1 MPHSKKKDFSVED
14 HSVVVVGAAQSGIAA
29 AELLVDR
36 GASVTITDLRARTDL
51 PDSLRNDKVQLE
63 FGEHRMETFVN
74 ADLVVMSP
82 GVPPIQS
89 VIQAA
94 RAAGVPVISEIELA
108 SRWMDGRIVAVTG
121 TKGKST
127 TTVLVGQ
134 ILAAAGFRTV
144 VGGNIGPALSTQV
157 GKSSPDVLHIV
168 EVSSFQLELTDQ
180 FHPWIA
186 VLLNLTPDHLDRHE
200 TTEAYAAA
208 KSRVFMNQKASDW
221 VVVNADDANAMSLA
235 RGSQGRQRPFSL
247 NATIDNGVS
256 VEGGTIVWNTAPSPA
271 TLVPVQAVQLTG
283 RHLLADVL
291 AAVTVATIL
300 DVSADIMTQVIS
312 EFKGLEHVLEPVA
325 EINEIR
331 FINDS
336 KATNVDA
343 AMKAIETMDA
353 PSVVLL
359 GGRLKAGDLRELR
372 NAVADHAVAV
382 ITMGEAQSKIR
393 QALADVVPVSDARDM
408 GEAVRSAFALAPPGG
423 AVLLS
428 PACASFDMYQDYA
441 DRGRRFKEEVARLER
456 DMRSNREQ

>member
-1 MPHSKKKDFSVED
+1 
-14 HSVVVVGAAQSGIAA
+14 
-29 AELLVDR
+29 
-36 GASVTITDLRARTDL
+36 
-51 PDSLRNDKVQLE
+51 
-63 FGEHRMETFVN
+63 
-74 ADLVVMSP
+74 
-82 GVPPIQS
+82 
-89 VIQAA
+89 
-94 RAAGVPVISEIELA
+94 
-108 SRWMDGRIVAVTG
+108 MDGRIVAVTG

-127 TTVLVGQ
+127 TTVLLGQ

-208 KSRVFMNQKASDW
+208 KGRVFMNQEASDW

-235 RGSQGRQRPFSL
+235 CGSQGQQRPFSF

-256 VEGGTIVWNTAPSPA
+256 VEGGTIVWNTTPSPA
-271 TLVPVQAVQLTG
+271 ALVPVRAVQLTG

-291 AAVTVATIL
+291 AAVTVATIM

-312 EFKGLEHVLEPVA
+312 EFKGLEHVLESVA

-331 FINDS
+331 FVNDS

-343 AMKAIETMDA
+343 AMKAIETMDV

-372 NAVADHAVAV
+372 TAVADHAVAV
-382 ITMGEAQSKIR
+382 IAMGEAQSTIR

-428 PACASFDMYQDYA
+428 PACASFDMYQNYA
-441 DRGRRFKEEVARLER
+441 DRGRRFKEEVGRLER
-456 DMRSNREQ
+456 DMRGNREQ